1 MPKKIGGFDIRLNL
15 LHPLGS
21 QEPILTRFIRW
32 LLSSGRYIVI
42 VVEAIVLIA
51 FLSRFKFDADLQ
63 NTKEAIEAQLPF
75 IQSLKADEALIRR
88 TQLQLATVKDIRLN
102 SSNLADILNQISVQ
116 TPQGVKLTLINFKSQ
131 VVAVEVK
138 MTGQSVSNSD
148 VTAFL
153 NNLKSNP
160 NFKDLTIGGIGLNQG
175 AITFTI
181 TGSYNIANKGNLQ
194 L

>member
-102 SSNLADILNQISVQ
+102 SSNLADI
-116 TPQGVKLTLINFKSQ
+116 
-131 VVAVEVK
+131 
-138 MTGQSVSNSD
+138 
-148 VTAFL
+148 
-153 NNLKSNP
+153 
-160 NFKDLTIGGIGLNQG
+160 
-175 AITFTI
+175 
-181 TGSYNIANKGNLQ
+181 
-194 L
+194 